1 MQKTQSLGA
10 SQQPVTSNTLSTPQ
24 HIPSSAISVAPKFL
38 FGFKGDVKNNL
49 FFLDHNMVCYPC
61 GHNIVFYRIDDQS

>member
-1 MQKTQSLGA
+1 MQKTQSTAA
-10 SQQPVTSNTLSTPQ
+10 SQQLVTSNATPQ
-24 HIPSSAISVAPKFL
+24 QIPSSAISVAPKFL

-61 GHNIVFYRIDDQS
+61 GHNIVFYKIDDQS